1 MATRVTQLSYNAGEL
16 GELLTGRV
24 DDSKYLA
31 GLALCQN
38 AYPTPQGPVRN
49 RAGFMYVN
57 AVKDSSKAVRL
68 IPFVY
73 SADQQIIVELV
84 SITRAFI

>member
-24 DDSKYLA
+24 DDSKYSA

-49 RAGFMYVN
+49 RAGFM
-57 AVKDSSKAVRL
+57 
-68 IPFVY
+68 
-73 SADQQIIVELV
+73 
-84 SITRAFI
+84 